1 MKIDSIK
8 VKEIMKNLGAD
19 LCGIASLDRFAS
31 APEGYHP
38 TDVFPLCKSVISF
51 ACRFPVGTLACN
63 SHIPYTQVRNT
74 ITPKLDMIA
83 LDFCI
88 EMEKYGVMCRC
99 LSCECT

>member
-19 LCGIASLDRFAS
+19 LCGIASLDRFAD

-51 ACRFPVGTLACN
+51 ACRFPVGQLISTVAFTFCR
-63 SHIPYTQVRNT
+63 HQFM
-74 ITPKLDMIA
+74 KA
-83 LDFCI
+83 LQYQLI
-88 EMEKYGVMCRC
+88 LR
-99 LSCECT
+99 LL